1 MLKKTITY
9 EDFNGETVTEDFY
22 FNLTQAEV
30 VELNYSVNGGLESY
44 IKGITNARDYKDII
58 ALFKEI
64 IKLSYGV
71 KSNDGKRFIKSEQI
85 TSDFLATNA
94 YSTLFMELA
103 TDAEA
108 GAAFV
113 NGIAPKPITKN
124 GSATPPQIAAGK

>member
-30 VELNYSVNGGLESY
+30 VELNFSVDGGLESY
-44 IKGITNARDYKDII
+44 IKGITNTRDYKELIS
-58 ALFKEI
+58 LFKEV

-71 KSNDGKRFIKSEQI
+71 KSPDGKRFIKNDQI
-85 TSDFLATNA
+85 TADFLATEA
-94 YSTLFMELA
+94 YSNLFMELA

-108 GAAFV
+108 GAAFI
-113 NGIAPKPITKN
+113 NGIAPKAVNKN
-124 GSATPPQIAAGK
+124 GAAVPPQIAAGK